1 MNLRTYGKIN
11 LFLNILGK
19 REDGFHNIETVIQR
33 IDLFDEIKLYVD
45 KSFNGIDIKI
55 SCDKEGVPTDE
66 GNLCYK
72 ACKWFME
79 KYRLNGKV
87 FIDIK
92 KNIPISAGLGGGTS
106 NGAEIIKALNKI
118 YNLNIDI
125 NVLCE
130 DSVVL
135 GADFPYCLIGGTILC
150 EGVGERLKR
159 INSFFNKII
168 IVVKPNFG
176 FSTKDVYENFCIDNV
191 KYNINKDEMIKY
203 LNDKNFYG
211 VCKTISNTLEYSNI
225 NGMDMIREIKFKL
238 KSLGAINSSMSG
250 SGSSVYGVFDN
261 LYVAQ
266 KCYDDFKK
274 EFNEV
279 FITRTINK

>member
-1 MNLRTYGKIN
+1 
-11 LFLNILGK
+11 
-19 REDGFHNIETVIQR
+19 
-33 IDLFDEIKLYVD
+33 
-45 KSFNGIDIKI
+45 
-55 SCDKEGVPTDE
+55 
-66 GNLCYK
+66 
-72 ACKWFME
+72 ME

-191 KYNINKDEMIKY
+191 KYNINKDEMIKC

-211 VCKTISNTLEYSNI
+211 VCKTISNTLEYSNV

>member
-1 MNLRTYGKIN
+1 
-11 LFLNILGK
+11 
-19 REDGFHNIETVIQR
+19 
-33 IDLFDEIKLYVD
+33 
-45 KSFNGIDIKI
+45 
-55 SCDKEGVPTDE
+55 
-66 GNLCYK
+66 
-72 ACKWFME
+72 ME

-191 KYNINKDEMIKY
+191 KYNINKDEMIKC

-266 KCYDDFKK
+266 KCYDEFKK

>member
-1 MNLRTYGKIN
+1 M
-11 LFLNILGK
+11 F
-19 REDGFHNIETVIQR
+19 
-33 IDLFDEIKLYVD
+33 
-45 KSFNGIDIKI
+45 
-55 SCDKEGVPTDE
+55 
-66 GNLCYK
+66 
-72 ACKWFME
+72 
-79 KYRLNGKV
+79 
-87 FIDIK
+87 

-191 KYNINKDEMIKY
+191 KYNINKDEMIKC

-211 VCKTISNTLEYSNI
+211 VCKTISNTLEYSNV